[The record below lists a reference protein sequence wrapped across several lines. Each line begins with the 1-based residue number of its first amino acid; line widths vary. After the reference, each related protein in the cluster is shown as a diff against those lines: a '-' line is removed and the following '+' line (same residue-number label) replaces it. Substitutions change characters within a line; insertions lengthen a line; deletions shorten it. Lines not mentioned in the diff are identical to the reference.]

1 MNLLEFEAKA
11 IFAKYGIPV
20 PRGQVAST
28 ASEAQAAA
36 ERIGGAVAVK
46 AQVAAG
52 GRGKGGGILFAETP
66 QEAGLTAEKL
76 LGSEVRGF
84 KVRKVLV
91 EEKLRIKKELYFG
104 VTVDRSSRCY
114 VALAS
119 QEGGIEI
126 EEVAA
131 TTPEKVFRFP
141 IEPLYGFR
149 VHHARRVAKALGYGG
164 RQLAGLSALL
174 LSLYTLAVEQDA
186 EMAEINPLVETM
198 DGGFMAA
205 DARVSI
211 DDNALFRHPDLRE
224 QLFSEERDSLSSEE
238 EEARKEGLA
247 YVRLDG
253 DVGVIGNGAGLT
265 MATLDMI
272 KLRGGAPA
280 DFLDLGGGASS
291 EVMSKALSLIFSD
304 QEVKA
309 VLVNILGGITRCD
322 EVARGILEVKQR
334 IGFQKPIVVRLMG
347 TNEEEGR
354 RILSEA
360 GIEVLESLE
369 EAASRAVEIAGRR

>member
-1 MNLLEFEAKA
+1 MNLLEFESKV

-20 PRGQVAST
+20 PRGGVAST

-36 ERIGGAVAVK
+36 ERIGGAVAIK

-52 GRGKGGGILFAETP
+52 GRGKGGGILFAEMP

-76 LGSEVRGF
+76 LRSEVRGF

-104 VTVDRSSRCY
+104 ITVDRSSRCY
-114 VALAS
+114 VAIAS
-119 QEGGIEI
+119 HEGGIDI

-131 TTPEKVFRFP
+131 ATPEKIFRFP
-141 IEPLYGFR
+141 IDPLYGFR
-149 VHHARRVAKALGYGG
+149 VYHARRIAKALGYGS
-164 RQLAGLSALL
+164 RQMTSLSSIF
-174 LSLYTLAVEQDA
+174 LSLYNLAVGQDA
-186 EMAEINPLVETM
+186 EMVEINPLVETV
-198 DGGFMAA
+198 DGGFVAA
-205 DARVSI
+205 DARMVV
-211 DDNALFRHPDLRE
+211 DDNALFRHTDFKER
-224 QLFSEERDSLSSEE
+224 LFSEERDSLSPEE
-238 EEARKEGLA
+238 VEARKTGLA
-247 YVRLDG
+247 YVKLNG
-253 DVGVIGNGAGLT
+253 DIGIIGNGAGLT

-291 EVMSKALSLIFSD
+291 DVMSQALSLVFSD
-304 QEVKA
+304 PQVKA
-309 VLVNILGGITRCD
+309 VLINILGGITRCD

-354 RILSEA
+354 RILKEA

-369 EAASRAVEIAGRR
+369 AAAERVVEIAGGR

>member
-36 ERIGGAVAVK
+36 EKIGGAVAVK
-46 AQVAAG
+46 AQIAAG

-91 EEKLRIKKELYFG
+91 EEKIGIKKELYFG

-131 TTPEKVFRFP
+131 AMPEKVFSFP
-141 IEPLYGFR
+141 IDPLYSFR

-164 RQLAGLSALL
+164 RQLAGLSSIL

-186 EMAEINPLVETM
+186 EMAEINPLVETV
-198 DGGFMAA
+198 DGGFMAV

-211 DDNALFRHPDLRE
+211 DDNALFRHPDFRE
-224 QLFSEERDSLSSEE
+224 RLFSEERDSLSSEE
-238 EEARKEGLA
+238 VEARKEGLA

-291 EVMSKALSLIFSD
+291 EVMSKALSLVFSD

-334 IGFQKPIVVRLMG
+334 IGFKKPIVVRLMG

-369 EAASRAVEIAGRR
+369 EAAARAVETAGRR

>member
-1 MNLLEFEAKA
+1 LNLLEFEAKA

-20 PRGQVAST
+20 PRGETVLT

-36 ERIGGAVAVK
+36 ERIGCAVAVK

-66 QEAGLTAEKL
+66 QEAALTAEKL
-76 LGSEVRGF
+76 LGDEVRGF

-91 EEKLRIKKELYFG
+91 EEKLRIKRELYFG
-104 VTVDRSSRCY
+104 VAVDRSSRRY

-119 QEGGIEI
+119 HEGGIDI
-126 EEVAA
+126 EKVAMA
-131 TTPEKVFRFP
+131 TPEKVFSFP
-141 IEPLYGFR
+141 IDPLYGFR
-149 VHHARRVAKALGYGG
+149 VHHARRIAKVLGYGG
-164 RQLAGLSALL
+164 RQMTSLSTIF
-174 LSLYTLAVEQDA
+174 LSLYNLAVGQDA
-186 EMAEINPLVETM
+186 EMVEINPLVEAV
-198 DGGFMAA
+198 DGGFVAA
-205 DARVSI
+205 DARMVV
-211 DDNALFRHPDLRE
+211 DDNALFRHTDFRE
-224 QLFSEERDSLSSEE
+224 RLFSEERDTLSPEE
-238 EEARKEGLA
+238 AEARKTGLA
-247 YVRLDG
+247 YVKLNG
-253 DVGVIGNGAGLT
+253 DIGIIGNGAGLT

-291 EVMSKALSLIFSD
+291 EVMSQALSLVFSD
-304 QEVKA
+304 PQVKA
-309 VLVNILGGITRCD
+309 VLINILGGITRCD

-354 RILSEA
+354 RILREA
-360 GIEVLESLE
+360 GVEVLESLE
-369 EAASRAVEIAGRR
+369 AAAERAVEIAGGR